1 MSASIDIRPAT
12 EHDIPVLRDLFEAGM
27 DEGKVRI
34 NDTGAD
40 IENLTEGYLT
50 KGDRSGFWV
59 ARLDT
64 DVVGMIGVQRV
75 DDSVAEMRRLRVHAA
90 YRRRGVGSALMRH
103 AVRFCRDEEYLKI
116 VLDVRG
122 ERAEAITLFEK
133 FGFYLARTRTEGERR
148 ILDFYVDLYNEPETD
163 R

>member
-1 MSASIDIRPAT
+1 MTASIDIRPAT
-12 EHDIPVLRDLFEAGM
+12 EHDIPVLRDLFESGM
-27 DEGKVRI
+27 DEGEVRI

-40 IENLTEGYLT
+40 IENLSEGYLT
-50 KGDRSGFWV
+50 MGDRSGFWV
-59 ARLDT
+59 AQLDT
-64 DVVGMIGVQRV
+64 DVVGMIGVQQV
-75 DDSVAEMRRLRVHAA
+75 DDSVAEMRRLRVHAGC
-90 YRRRGVGSALMRH
+90 RRRGVGSALMRH

-122 ERAEAITLFEK
+122 ERAGAITMFEK

-148 ILDFYVDLYNEPETD
+148 ILDFYVDLYNEPEAD